1 MRQKRYRST
10 FSKMTASFVSFGLIP
25 LMVVSMFSFFRY
37 SGMLRSNMTA
47 AYSDMTE
54 YVANNVSDVLLSVD
68 EALGE
73 IYDYQDSDGNS
84 LADILSDT
92 AMSYA
97 DRELAVREVLSDILS
112 MSEFISS
119 LRMVDESGNIYSLYY
134 SQDKTLRN
142 DAPSFTT
149 MDLYREGDNLT
160 EMILSGTIPESELCV
175 SSEDYIFS
183 IVRNYM
189 DVSSIETTYS
199 TRVATIYADINVDEI
214 SDLLEK
220 SSLNRGDFYV
230 YNLSTSSY
238 LYSGQAENYLGDSHP
253 LEFCESLFD
262 GSSGYAKADGQWVFY
277 EKIYGVDAYA
287 VLVMENNDIMGTFYQ
302 SVSILILIVAFACAF
317 LLVLYMSFSI
327 RMSEPTRKLKAA
339 MEEVEQGNL
348 DVRVNLTTNDEM
360 EYVADGFNHMA
371 EQLNDYINQVYVAR
385 ICQKDAELN
394 ALKMQIQPHYLYNSL
409 DVIRMTALDQDDVQ
423 TAELLESLAKQLRY
437 LMGSQSDRVY
447 LKDEIDSIRDYFVL
461 TKVRYEGR
469 FSLMIYLKDEDGM
482 LVIPKLLLQPIVENA
497 VRHGLREKEGNG
509 AVAIRAERQAD
520 VLKIVVMDDGVG
532 IEEDR
537 LAQIRDFLENHRV
550 GAIESGEPISIGMKN
565 VYDRIKL
572 NCGEAYGY
580 TVQSSRGMGTVVTFT
595 LPIWEEL
602 QA

>member
-1 MRQKRYRST
+1 MKTKRYRST
-10 FSKMTASFVSFGLIP
+10 FSKMTASFISFGLIP
-25 LMVVSMFSFFRY
+25 LMVVSLFSFFRY

-54 YVANNVSDVLLSVD
+54 YVANNVSDILLSVD

-73 IYDYQDSDGNS
+73 VYDYQDSDENT

-92 AMSYA
+92 AMSNA

-112 MSEFISS
+112 TSEYISS
-119 LRMVDESGNIYSLYY
+119 LRLVDEDGDIFSLYY

-142 DAPSFTT
+142 DADSFTT
-149 MDLYREGDNLT
+149 MDLYRQGDNLT
-160 EMILSGTIPESELCV
+160 EMILSGTIPESELCA

-199 TRVATIYADINVDEI
+199 TRLATIYADINVDEI
-214 SDLLEK
+214 SDLVEK
-220 SSLNRGDFYV
+220 SSLNRGTFYV

-238 LYSGQAENYLGDSHP
+238 LYSEQTEDYLGDSNP

-262 GSSGYAKADGQWVFY
+262 GSSGYAKTDGQWVFY
-277 EKIYGVDAYA
+277 EKISGVDAYA
-287 VLVMENNDIMGTFYQ
+287 VLVMKNSDIMGTFYQ
-302 SVSILILIVAFACAF
+302 SVSILLLIVAFAGAF

-348 DVRVNLTTNDEM
+348 DVRVNLQTNDEM

-409 DVIRMTALDQDDVQ
+409 DVIRMTALDQDDMQ
-423 TAELLESLAKQLRY
+423 TAELLESLARQLRY
-437 LMGSQSDRVY
+437 LMGAQSDRVH
-447 LKDEIDSIRDYFVL
+447 LKDEIDSIRDYFVMI
-461 TKVRYEGR
+461 KVRYEGR
-469 FSLMIYLKDEDGM
+469 ISLMVYLKDEDQM
-482 LVIPKLLLQPIVENA
+482 LLIPKLLLQPMVENA
-497 VRHGLREKEGNG
+497 VKHGLRDKDGRG
-509 AVAIRAERQAD
+509 AVAIRVERHEGY
-520 VLKIVVMDDGVG
+520 LKIVVLDDGVG
-532 IEEDR
+532 MDEEK
-537 LAQIRDFLENHRV
+537 LYEIQDFLENHRI
-550 GAIESGEPISIGMKN
+550 GSIDSGDPISVGMKN

-580 TVQSSRGMGTVVTFT
+580 TVQSRKGMGTVITFT
-595 LPIWEEL
+595 LPIWEE
-602 QA
+602 